1 MDTMGAQLMKCRELS
16 CFISL
21 AMNLTNLPRLG
32 KLTNSEGLDLKKEN
46 IVLRELR
53 NKVII
58 EGRTVSEIFFDL
70 KHIQHGWDAEKRD
83 YNLGPARNNYSEDDV
98 VDFFEQLNT
107 LVQAPR
113 PQEAKLKSVDKRFVF
128 YIYDGDKKLKMVVDL
143 MKNSTTVVVTIH

>member
-1 MDTMGAQLMKCRELS
+1 M
-16 CFISL
+16 
-21 AMNLTNLPRLG
+21 
-32 KLTNSEGLDLKKEN
+32 KKEN

-70 KHIQHGWDAEKRD
+70 KHIQHGWDVEKKD
-83 YNLGPARNNYSEDDV
+83 YNLGPARNNYSEEDV

-107 LVQAPR
+107 LVQVPR
-113 PQEAKLKSVDKRFVF
+113 PQEVKLKSVEKRFAF
-128 YIYDGDKKLKMVVDL
+128 YIYDGDKKLKMIVDL